1 MKIAFVTT
9 DSREHF
15 RQFDRPDPYFGTAP
29 QALLEGMAGLPGLE
43 VHVVSCLRQPV
54 TSPEKLAPNIY
65 YHHLLVPRWGWMR
78 TGFQGCVRAVR
89 RKLQQLR
96 PDLVHGQGTELD
108 CALDAVFSGFP
119 NIVTVHGN
127 MRRIARVTQA
137 RPFSFGWIS
146 ARLEGLALRRTQG
159 VICISHHTRTEV
171 EGVARRTWVVP
182 NAVDTTFFDV
192 ARDPSSP
199 PAVVCV
205 ANVGVIKNQN
215 RLIRALDPVAA
226 EHPLRLILHGAVAA
240 EAPYGAEFLRLVRER
255 PWCDYRGF
263 GDRPTIR
270 RLLGQ
275 AGVLV
280 LPSIEENCPMVI
292 LEAMAAGVPVVASR
306 VGGIPDLIEDGV
318 SGLLVEPADPASLTQ
333 AMRRLLADPAAAAR
347 IAAQAKQRA
356 QERFQPR
363 TIAQRHLEIYREV
376 LAGSSSAKPP
386 PAP

>member
-1 MKIAFVTT
+1 
-9 DSREHF
+9 
-15 RQFDRPDPYFGTAP
+15 
-29 QALLEGMAGLPGLE
+29 
-43 VHVVSCLRQPV
+43 
-54 TSPEKLAPNIY
+54 
-65 YHHLLVPRWGWMR
+65 
-78 TGFQGCVRAVR
+78 
-89 RKLQQLR
+89 
-96 PDLVHGQGTELD
+96 
-108 CALDAVFSGFP
+108 
-119 NIVTVHGN
+119 
-127 MRRIARVTQA
+127 
-137 RPFSFGWIS
+137 
-146 ARLEGLALRRTQG
+146 
-159 VICISHHTRTEV
+159 
-171 EGVARRTWVVP
+171 
-182 NAVDTTFFDV
+182 
-192 ARDPSSP
+192 
-199 PAVVCV
+199 VVCV

-240 EAPYGAEFLRLVRER
+240 ETPYGAEFLRLVRER

-333 AMRRLLADPAAAAR
+333 AMRRLLADPAGAAR
-347 IAAQAKQRA
+347 IAAQAKRRA

>member
-146 ARLEGLALRRTQG
+146 AHLEGLALRRTQG
-159 VICISHHTRTEV
+159 VICISHH
-171 EGVARRTWVVP
+171 
-182 NAVDTTFFDV
+182 
-192 ARDPSSP
+192 
-199 PAVVCV
+199 
-205 ANVGVIKNQN
+205 
-215 RLIRALDPVAA
+215 
-226 EHPLRLILHGAVAA
+226 
-240 EAPYGAEFLRLVRER
+240 
-255 PWCDYRGF
+255 
-263 GDRPTIR
+263 
-270 RLLGQ
+270 
-275 AGVLV
+275 
-280 LPSIEENCPMVI
+280 
-292 LEAMAAGVPVVASR
+292 
-306 VGGIPDLIEDGV
+306 
-318 SGLLVEPADPASLTQ
+318 
-333 AMRRLLADPAAAAR
+333 
-347 IAAQAKQRA
+347 
-356 QERFQPR
+356 
-363 TIAQRHLEIYREV
+363 
-376 LAGSSSAKPP
+376 
-386 PAP
+386 